1 MTRRDGIEG
10 AGRLEL
16 ARPGGRRRWSDEEKV
31 RIVEE
36 SLAGR
41 RQASATARRHG
52 IDQSLIFRWRQQY
65 REGRL
70 GRTEPGTAEAFIPAY
85 VAPAEALSGGRIE
98 IVTAGGHRVIVGA
111 DVDLGALGTV
121 LDALGVR

>member
-1 MTRRDGIEG
+1 MTGCDETEG
-10 AGRLEL
+10 ARRLEL
-16 ARPGGRRRWSDEEKV
+16 VRPGGRRRWTDEEKV

-36 SLAGR
+36 SLAGH

-70 GRTEPGTAEAFIPAY
+70 GRKGGQTAEGFIPAY
-85 VAPAEALSGGRIE
+85 VAPEAPPSGGRIE
-98 IVTAGGHRVIVGA
+98 IVTPGGHRVIVGA
-111 DVDLGALGTV
+111 DVDCRALGTV
-121 LDALGVR
+121 LDALGAR

>member
-1 MTRRDGIEG
+1 MERRDATEG
-10 AGRLEL
+10 ARRLEL
-16 ARPGGRRRWSDEEKV
+16 VRPRGRRRWTDAEKV

-36 SLAGR
+36 SLAGH

-65 REGRL
+65 RDGLL
-70 GRTEPGTAEAFIPAY
+70 GRKDEEAAEAFIPAY
-85 VAPAEALSGGRIE
+85 VAPEAPPSGGRIE

-111 DVDLGALGTV
+111 DVDLRALGTV